1 MPVNARAGRL
11 RRPVLLALL
20 ALGGA
25 GAHKAHAQ
33 EPGGWVLT
41 PRVSIGQENGPPEYT
56 FARIATVA
64 AASDGTI
71 FVLDAGD
78 HRVRAYDAAGRHLT
92 TFGRQGSGP
101 GEFQGA
107 GRMIVDS
114 LVYVFDGPQQRYSAF
129 SHSGEHLRTERL
141 PSPPGTALAGLI
153 PLRHG
158 LWLGTRAARMSL
170 GHPSHDPNH
179 GVVLLHPGGRTDSVA
194 AYHSG
199 ATLWHLRGATVP
211 WGIAEAEFGAGGAAG
226 VHGDSLVA
234 TADGYAGVVRW
245 FRVTPA
251 GLAPVRARR
260 MNIGS
265 EPVTRADLRAVERRL
280 VERRRRTSG
289 SIGPVELIA
298 PARWSVASAMLFA
311 NDGSLWVRNRTTAE
325 GEVWMVFDPEG
336 TVVGRPR
343 LPAGFHLH
351 AVRGTE
357 LYGVAATAAGA
368 PVVRVYR
375 LERIPGG

>member
-1 MPVNARAGRL
+1 MPVNSRASRL
-11 RRPVLLALL
+11 CRPVLLSVLTM
-20 ALGGA
+20 GGA
-25 GAHKAHAQ
+25 GAHEVHSQ

-56 FARIATVA
+56 FAQIATVA
-64 AASDGTI
+64 AAPDGTI
-71 FVLDAGD
+71 FVLDAGE
-78 HRVRAYDAAGRHLT
+78 HRVRTYDAGGRHLT

-114 LVYVFDGPQQRYSAF
+114 IVYVFDGPQQRYSAF
-129 SHSGEHLRTERL
+129 SHSGEHRRTERL

-194 AYHSG
+194 VYHSG

-211 WGIAEAEFGAGGAAG
+211 WGIAKAEFGAGGAVA

-234 TADGYAGVVRW
+234 TADGYGGVVRW

-251 GLAPVRARR
+251 GLTDLRARR
-260 MNIGS
+260 MNVGS
-265 EPVTRADLRAVERRL
+265 DPITRADLRAVERRL
-280 VERRRRTSG
+280 VERRRRTGG
-289 SIGPVELIA
+289 SIGPIELIA
-298 PARWSVASAMLFA
+298 PPRWSVASEMLFA
-311 NDGSLWVRNRTTAE
+311 SDGSLWVRNGMSAE
-325 GEVWMVFDPEG
+325 GEAWMVFDAEG

-351 AVRGTE
+351 AVRGRD
-357 LYGVAATAAGA
+357 LYGVAATAGRA
-368 PVVRVYR
+368 PVVVVYR
-375 LERIPGG
+375 LERRPGA